1 MTLAEFAGSPT
12 HELLEELWVSVD
24 APLMS
29 TVLDTIWVVP
39 TQAFVVDTEHPETL
53 VLAEPPLKVTWLFG
67 A

>member
-1 MTLAEFAGSPT
+1 
-12 HELLEELWVSVD
+12 LEELWVSVE

-39 TQAFVVDTEHPETL
+39 TQALVDTGHPETL
-53 VLAEPPLKVTWLFG
+53 VLAEPPLKVTVLFG